1 MSEENEISEVEY
13 KMESITNSQFKF
25 SMVGDPD
32 SMASKIIEICSLI
45 SIKTGRPKKEKI
57 VDIYLDDENRTLLKN
72 DCSMRLRIRNGD
84 KFITM
89 KAPKDGG
96 SSSAK
101 IRFEQEIS
109 CTDEKYQEYKQMKYK
124 GFNKYIDDYF
134 LGKFKKSL
142 TVGNI
147 EEVVLVNNDRISIAI
162 ETEIAKY
169 SFSFDKFYFEDFT
182 SQDYS
187 QYFVEMEIE
196 LEGEVLGKDEKL
208 EKLLDAL
215 SMILD
220 YQIHK
225 SSKYESG
232 INWLDNK
239 EELKTVYTVMV
250 DIVGYSLR
258 TGDVQKKLIQRLNK
272 LTKETLNELQ
282 MDISEIIYIPTG
294 DGMIMTFKDKPM
306 HLLPFIFRLQ
316 DKIKKSN
323 KIYPMSSF
331 NIRTGIHFGP
341 VFIYSD
347 INDNSNFAG
356 SGINMAQRV
365 MGIGDSWHIL
375 ATQDAYTNIADMDA
389 GQKPLFHK
397 LIKKYPIKHHKEIV
411 VYNVYDNG
419 EGHGKRTDP

>member
-1 MSEENEISEVEY
+1 MSEENEITEIEY

-25 SMVGDPD
+25 STVGDPD
-32 SMASKIIEICSLI
+32 STVSKIIEICSLI
-45 SIKTGRPKKEKI
+45 SIKTGRLKKEKI

-72 DCSMRLRIRNGD
+72 DCSMRLRIRNGN

-101 IRFEQEIS
+101 IRFEQEIP
-109 CTDEKYQEYKQMKYK
+109 CTNEEYKEYKQMKYK

-134 LGKFKKSL
+134 LGKFKKSF

-147 EEVVLVNNDRISIAI
+147 EEAVLVNNDRISIGI

-169 SFSFDKFYFEDFT
+169 SFSFDKFYFEDPM

-196 LEGEVLGKDEKL
+196 IECEVPGKDEKL

-225 SSKYESG
+225 SSKFESG

-239 EELKTVYTVMV
+239 ENLKTIYTLMV

-272 LTKETLNELQ
+272 LTKETLNDLQ
-282 MDISEIIYIPTG
+282 IDLSEIIYLPTG
-294 DGMIMTFKDKPM
+294 DGMIMAFKDKPM
-306 HLLPFIFRLQ
+306 HILPSIFRLQ
-316 DKIKKSN
+316 DKIKDSN

-331 NIRTGIHFGP
+331 EIRTGIHCGP
-341 VFIYSD
+341 IFIYSD

-365 MGIGDSWHIL
+365 IDIGDPWHIL
-375 ATQDAYTNIADMDA
+375 ATQDAYINIGDIDA

-397 LIKKYPIKHHKEIV
+397 LIKKYPIKHYREIV
-411 VYNVYDNG
+411 VYNVYDD